1 LTSFSAD
8 WILPISDAPLDGGV
22 VTLDDGRIVSVA
34 PGKSDADVALGRA
47 VVLPG
52 LVNAHTHLEL
62 SYLRGRIAPAARFL
76 DWVRPMLA
84 ARQERSS
91 IDDAAILRA
100 AAQAI
105 QEARATGTALVGD
118 VTNTLA
124 TVFALADAGMPAHV
138 FHELIGFG
146 GVDVDKQVASARRA
160 IDAVAGG
167 AVADDAVTDD
177 AVAYDAVAYDAIAVD
192 RDVRLSLAPHAPY
205 SVSPA
210 LFAAI
215 RRDLDAHAPTVST
228 VHLGESPEEVEFLK
242 SGAGP
247 WRTLLEDLG
256 VWNDQWEAPQ
266 SSPVEYL
273 AEMGLLTASMLAVH
287 GVQFDGADLD
297 RLRTLGVTLVSC
309 PRSNRYV
316 GVGSPPLEAFYAMD
330 VEVAFG
336 TDSLASV
343 DDLNMF
349 SELAEARRIAPKVP
363 ARTLLRS
370 ATLTGAGALGF
381 GDQFGSIEPG
391 KRAALIAVRVPE
403 GVSDVEEYLVSG
415 IQPSAIQ
422 WLMSTPNSQIPTST

>member
-124 TVFALADAGMPAHV
+124 TVSALADAGMPAHV

-146 GVDVDKQVASARRA
+146 GVDVDEQVASARRA

-167 AVADDAVTDD
+167 AVADDA
-177 AVAYDAVAYDAIAVD
+177 IAED
-192 RDVRLSLAPHAPY
+192 QDIRLSLAPHAPY

>member
-1 LTSFSAD
+1 MTSFSAD

-124 TVFALADAGMPAHV
+124 TVSALADAGMPAHV

-146 GVDVDKQVASARRA
+146 GVDVDEQVASARRA

-167 AVADDAVTDD
+167 AVADDAV
-177 AVAYDAVAYDAIAVD
+177 AYDAVAYDAIAED
-192 RDVRLSLAPHAPY
+192 QDIRLSLAPHAPY

-370 ATLTGAGALGF
+370 ATLTGAGARGF
-381 GDQFGSIEPG
+381 GAQFGSIEPG

>member
-1 LTSFSAD
+1 MTSFSAD

-62 SYLRGRIAPAARFL
+62 SYLRARIAPAAGFL

-124 TVFALADAGMPAHV
+124 TVSALADAGMPAHV

-146 GVDVDKQVASARRA
+146 GVDVDEQVASARRA

-167 AVADDAVTDD
+167 AVADDAV
-177 AVAYDAVAYDAIAVD
+177 AYDAIAED
-192 RDVRLSLAPHAPY
+192 QDIRLSLAPHAPY

-391 KRAALIAVRVPE
+391 KRAALIAVRVPD

-415 IQPSAIQ
+415 IRPSAIQ

>member
-1 LTSFSAD
+1 VTRFSAD
-8 WILPISDAPLDGGV
+8 WVLPISETPIHRGV
-22 VTLDDGRIVSVA
+22 VTVDDGRIVSVVT
-34 PGKSDADVALGRA
+34 GEIGGGVALGRA
-47 VVLPG
+47 AILPA

-62 SYLRGRIAPAARFL
+62 SYLHGRIPPAPRFL

-84 ARQERSS
+84 ARRRPAA
-91 IDDAAILRA
+91 DDTVILQAAIQAIRGARA
-100 AAQAI
+100 AG
-105 QEARATGTALVGD
+105 TGVIGD

-124 TVFALADAGMPAHV
+124 AVPLLNADRMAAHV
-138 FHELIGFG
+138 FHELIGFTG
-146 GVDVDKQVASARRA
+146 LHAEEQVASARRA
-160 IDAVAGG
+160 IDALVG
-167 AVADDAVTDD
+167 DED
-177 AVAYDAVAYDAIAVD
+177 I
-192 RDVRLSLAPHAPY
+192 RLSLAPHAPY

-247 WRTLLEDLG
+247 WRALLEDLG
-256 VWNDQWEAPQ
+256 VWNDAWEAPQ

-309 PRSNRYV
+309 PRSNRHV

-330 VEVAFG
+330 VKVAFG

-349 SELAEARRIAPKVP
+349 RELAEARRIAPKVP
-363 ARTLLRS
+363 ARALLRS
-370 ATLTGAGALGF
+370 ATLTGASALGF
-381 GDQFGSIEPG
+381 ADQFGSIEPG
-391 KRAALIAVRVPE
+391 KRAALIAIRVPE

-415 IQPSAIQ
+415 IAPASIE
-422 WLMSTPNSQIPTST
+422 WLGSPPNSRPPPD

>member
-1 LTSFSAD
+1 MTSFSAD

-34 PGKSDADVALGRA
+34 HGKSDADVALGRA

-52 LVNAHTHLEL
+52 LVNAHTHFEL
-62 SYLRGRIAPAARFL
+62 SYLRGRIAPAAHFL
-76 DWVRPMLA
+76 DWVRPMLT
-84 ARQERSS
+84 ARRERSS

-100 AAQAI
+100 TAQAI

-124 TVFALADAGMPAHV
+124 TVSALADAGMPAHV
-138 FHELIGFG
+138 FHELIGFS
-146 GVDVDKQVASARRA
+146 GVNVDEQVASARRA
-160 IDAVAGG
+160 IDAVVGG
-167 AVADDAVTDD
+167 AVAADAIAADAVADDAVAD
-177 AVAYDAVAYDAIAVD
+177 D
-192 RDVRLSLAPHAPY
+192 RDIRLSLAPHAPY
-205 SVSPA
+205 SVAPA

-228 VHLGESPEEVEFLK
+228 VHLGESPEEVEFLQ

-256 VWNDQWEAPQ
+256 VWNDEWEAPQ

-273 AEMGLLTASMLAVH
+273 AEMGMLTASMLAVH

-330 VEVAFG
+330 AEVAFG

-370 ATLTGAGALGF
+370 ATLTGARALGF

-422 WLMSTPNSQIPTST
+422 WLTSTPNSQLPTPE

>member
-1 LTSFSAD
+1 MTSFSAD

-34 PGKSDADVALGRA
+34 HGKSDADVALGRA

-84 ARQERSS
+84 ARRERSS

-100 AAQAI
+100 TAQAI

-124 TVFALADAGMPAHV
+124 TVSALADAGMPAHV

-146 GVDVDKQVASARRA
+146 GVDVDEQVASARRA

-167 AVADDAVTDD
+167 AVADDA
-177 AVAYDAVAYDAIAVD
+177 IAED
-192 RDVRLSLAPHAPY
+192 RDIRLSLAPHAPY

-330 VEVAFG
+330 AEVAFG